1 MGPLRR
7 RPDARPGCALNTIPA
22 NSAIKG
28 NTMSKKT
35 TMAAIMITAGLFNGA
50 ANAHPE
56 LQSAEPAAG
65 AAMTTS
71 PTQIRITFNEN
82 VIPKFSGVELKDQT
96 GKMIATGKA
105 ATDPTD
111 KKQLVVPVQEPLPP
125 GDYKVEWHAVSDD
138 THRVTGSYS
147 FSVAR

>member
-1 MGPLRR
+1 M
-7 RPDARPGCALNTIPA
+7 
-22 NSAIKG
+22 
-28 NTMSKKT
+28 M
-35 TMAAIMITAGLFNGA
+35 MIAAGLFNGA

-56 LQSAEPAAG
+56 LQSAEPAVG

-71 PTQIRITFNEN
+71 PARIRITFNEN
-82 VIPKFSGVELKDQT
+82 VIPQFSGVELKDQT

-105 ATDPTD
+105 AIDPAN
-111 KKQLVVPVQEPLPP
+111 KKQLVAPVQEPLPP
-125 GDYKVEWHAVSDD
+125 GDYKVEWHAVADD

>member
-1 MGPLRR
+1 
-7 RPDARPGCALNTIPA
+7 
-22 NSAIKG
+22 
-28 NTMSKKT
+28 MSKKT
-35 TMAAIMITAGLFNGA
+35 TLAAMMIIAAGLFNGA
-50 ANAHPE
+50 AYGHPE
-56 LQSAEPAAG
+56 LQSAEPAIG

-82 VIPKFSGVELKDQT
+82 VISQFSGVEVKDQT

-105 ATDPTD
+105 ATDPAN
-111 KKQLVVPVQEPLPP
+111 KKQLVVPVQQPLPP

>member
-1 MGPLRR
+1 M
-7 RPDARPGCALNTIPA
+7 
-22 NSAIKG
+22 
-28 NTMSKKT
+28 MSTKT
-35 TMAAIMITAGLFNGA
+35 SMAAMTLIAAGLFSSA

-56 LQSAEPAAG
+56 LQSAEPAIG

-82 VIPKFSGVELKDQT
+82 VISQFSGVEVKDQT

-105 ATDPTD
+105 ATDPAN

-138 THRVTGSYS
+138 THRVTGRYS
-147 FSVAR
+147 VRVG